1 MRWFLW
7 LCGLSSLALAQD
19 VSAPE
24 WTEARVLE
32 TFSRSSLGA
41 SLDARMAAIE
51 AQGRGRALWA
61 NPSVNW
67 SREGAGYTE
76 FLQLEQALP
85 ITGRLRLLREAGRA
99 ATEVAGA
106 SRELALWDA
115 RSTLRLAFY
124 QLLAGQQRQAS
135 ITQTIQTLEDVAKIL
150 RVREKEGEG
159 SRYDRLR
166 ADREMVQ
173 LHADLRLAEAQV
185 AQLRAQVN
193 AFLPTPLVGR
203 AAGKLDDAT
212 AKLDAEAVAAQAM
225 MARAELRVLDRTV
238 AALKLEEQAAYKLRL
253 PEPTLSAGMK
263 RANVGTEPVGLL
275 IDPVRGG
282 TILPFP
288 TVTAVGSQRQI
299 NDTSFVVGL
308 SVPLPTFNKGQFEV
322 ARFTSEQR
330 AAISQRQLVSQRIR
344 AEVAGAVETWQ
355 IRRAALDAYRAEQ
368 QQTGGELL
376 RIARVAYQEGEL
388 GILELLDAIRV
399 ERQALLR
406 LVDLEAAVKEARI
419 EIDRVVGAEVQ
430 P

>member
-7 LCGLSSLALAQD
+7 LCGLGVPGLAQEMG
-19 VSAPE
+19 AGE

-32 TFSRSSLGA
+32 TFSRSALGA
-41 SLDARMAAIE
+41 SLDARMAAVE

-99 ATEVAGA
+99 ATEIAGA

-135 ITQTIQTLEDVAKIL
+135 IAQTIQTLEDIAKIL

-173 LHADLRLAEAQV
+173 LHADLRSAEAQV

-203 AAGKLDDAT
+203 AAGKLEDAT
-212 AKLDAEAVAAQAM
+212 AKLDADAVATQAM

-238 AALKLEEQAAYKLRL
+238 AAFKLEEQAAYKLRL

-263 RANVGTEPVGLL
+263 RANVGTEPTSFLT
-275 IDPVRGG
+275 DPLGG
-282 TILPFP
+282 SSLRAIAGTRP
-288 TVTAVGSQRQI
+288 I

-322 ARFTSEQR
+322 ARFTAEQR
-330 AAISQRQLVSQRIR
+330 AAISQRQLVSQRIK

-355 IRRAALDAYRAEQ
+355 IRRAALEAYRAEQ

-406 LVDLEAAVKEARI
+406 RVELEAAVKEARI

>member
-1 MRWFLW
+1 M
-7 LCGLSSLALAQD
+7 
-19 VSAPE
+19 SAPE

-51 AQGRGRALWA
+51 AQGRGRALVA
-61 NPSVNW
+61 NPSINW

-106 SRELALWDA
+106 GRELALWDA

-135 ITQTIQTLEDVAKIL
+135 IAQTIQTLEDVAQIL

-203 AAGKLDDAT
+203 AAGKLEDAT
-212 AKLDAEAVAAQAM
+212 AKLDGEAVAAQAM

-238 AALKLEEQAAYKLRL
+238 AAFKLEEQAAYKLRL

-263 RANVGTEPVGLL
+263 RANVGTEPATYL
-275 IDPVRGG
+275 G
-282 TILPFP
+282 TVPNQPNFRN
-288 TVTAVGSQRQI
+288 V

-308 SVPLPTFNKGQFEV
+308 SVALPTFNKGQFEV
-322 ARFTSEQR
+322 ARFTAEQR
-330 AAISQRQLVSQRIR
+330 AAISQRQLVSQRIK
-344 AEVAGAVETWQ
+344 AEVAGAVESWQ
-355 IRRAALDAYRAEQ
+355 IRRAALEAYRAEQ
-368 QQTGGELL
+368 LATGGELL

>member
-7 LCGLSSLALAQD
+7 LCGLSVSALAQD

-51 AQGRGRALWA
+51 ALGRGRALVA
-61 NPSVNW
+61 NPSINW

-106 SRELALWDA
+106 GRELALWDA

-124 QLLAGQQRQAS
+124 QLLAGQQRQVS
-135 ITQTIQTLEDVAKIL
+135 IAQTIQTLEDVAKIL

-203 AAGKLDDAT
+203 AAGKLEDAT

-263 RANVGTEPVGLL
+263 RANVGTEYVSLSY
-275 IDPVRGG
+275 DPVNSRFGSGG
-282 TILPFP
+282 L
-288 TVTAVGSQRQI
+288 RQI

-322 ARFTSEQR
+322 ARFTAEQR
-330 AAISQRQLVSQRIR
+330 AAISQRQLVSQRIK
-344 AEVAGAVETWQ
+344 AEVAGAVESWQ
-355 IRRAALDAYRAEQ
+355 IRRAALEAYRAEQ
-368 QQTGGELL
+368 QQAGGELL

>member
-1 MRWFLW
+1 MRWFLC
-7 LCGLSSLALAQD
+7 LCGLSISALAQD

-51 AQGRGRALWA
+51 AQGRGRALVA
-61 NPSVNW
+61 NPSINW

-106 SRELALWDA
+106 GRELALWDA

-135 ITQTIQTLEDVAKIL
+135 IAQTIQTLEDVAQIL

-203 AAGKLDDAT
+203 AAGKLEDAT
-212 AKLDAEAVAAQAM
+212 AKLDGEAVAAQAM

-238 AALKLEEQAAYKLRL
+238 AAFKLEEQAAYKLRL

-263 RANVGTEPVGLL
+263 RANVGTEPATYL
-275 IDPVRGG
+275 G
-282 TILPFP
+282 TVPNQPNFRN
-288 TVTAVGSQRQI
+288 V

-308 SVPLPTFNKGQFEV
+308 SVALPTFNKGQFEV
-322 ARFTSEQR
+322 ARFTAEQR
-330 AAISQRQLVSQRIR
+330 AAISQRQLVSQRIK
-344 AEVAGAVETWQ
+344 AEVAGAVESWQ
-355 IRRAALDAYRAEQ
+355 IRRAALEAYRAEQ
-368 QQTGGELL
+368 LATGGELL

>member
-135 ITQTIQTLEDVAKIL
+135 IAQTIQTLEDVAKIL

-203 AAGKLDDAT
+203 AAGKLEDAT
-212 AKLDAEAVAAQAM
+212 AKLDVEAVAAQAM

-263 RANVGTEPVGLL
+263 RANVGTEPT
-275 IDPVRGG
+275 IYGG
-282 TILPFP
+282 ILTSAPALGGVYSP
-288 TVTAVGSQRQI
+288 RQI

-322 ARFTSEQR
+322 ARFTAEQR
-330 AAISQRQLVSQRIR
+330 AAISQRQLVSQRIK

-406 LVDLEAAVKEARI
+406 LVDLEAVVKEARI

>member
-7 LCGLSSLALAQD
+7 LCGLSVSALAQD

-51 AQGRGRALWA
+51 ALGRGRALVA
-61 NPSVNW
+61 NPSINW

-106 SRELALWDA
+106 GRELALWDA

-124 QLLAGQQRQAS
+124 QLLAGQQRQVS
-135 ITQTIQTLEDVAKIL
+135 IAQTIQTLEDVAKIL

-193 AFLPTPLVGR
+193 AFLPTPLV
-203 AAGKLDDAT
+203 
-212 AKLDAEAVAAQAM
+212 DAEAVAAQAM

-263 RANVGTEPVGLL
+263 RANVGTEYVSLSY
-275 IDPVRGG
+275 DPVNSRFGSGG
-282 TILPFP
+282 L
-288 TVTAVGSQRQI
+288 RQI

-322 ARFTSEQR
+322 ARFTAEQR
-330 AAISQRQLVSQRIR
+330 AAISQRQLVSQRIK
-344 AEVAGAVETWQ
+344 AEVAGAVESWQ
-355 IRRAALDAYRAEQ
+355 IRRAALEAYRAEQ
-368 QQTGGELL
+368 QQAGGELL

>member
-7 LCGLSSLALAQD
+7 LCGLSFSALAQD
-19 VSAPE
+19 VSTPE

-32 TFSRSSLGA
+32 TFSRSALGA

-51 AQGRGRALWA
+51 AQGRGRALAA
-61 NPSVNW
+61 NPSINW

-135 ITQTIQTLEDVAKIL
+135 ILQTIQTLEDVAKIL

-173 LHADLRLAEAQV
+173 LRADLRLAEAQL

-203 AAGKLDDAT
+203 AAGKLEDAT
-212 AKLDAEAVAAQAM
+212 AKLDADAVAAQAM

-263 RANVGTEPVGLL
+263 RANVGKEPVAVLS
-275 IDPVRGG
+275 DPVGASSLRAYLGN
-282 TILPFP
+282 
-288 TVTAVGSQRQI
+288 ARQI

-308 SVPLPTFNKGQFEV
+308 RVPLPTFNKGQFEV
-322 ARFTSEQR
+322 ARFTAEQR

-406 LVDLEAAVKEARI
+406 LVDLEAAVKAARI
-419 EIDRVVGAEVQ
+419 EIDRVVGAEVR

>member
-1 MRWFLW
+1 MRWFLC
-7 LCGLSSLALAQD
+7 LCGFGISALAQD

-51 AQGRGRALWA
+51 AQGRGRALVA
-61 NPSVNW
+61 NPSINW

-106 SRELALWDA
+106 GRELALWDA

-135 ITQTIQTLEDVAKIL
+135 IALTIQTLEDVAKIL

-203 AAGKLDDAT
+203 AAGKLEDAT

-238 AALKLEEQAAYKLRL
+238 AAFKLEEQAAYKLRL

-263 RANVGTEPVGLL
+263 RANVGTAPATYL
-275 IDPVRGG
+275 G
-282 TILPFP
+282 TLPNQPNF
-288 TVTAVGSQRQI
+288 RNI

-308 SVPLPTFNKGQFEV
+308 NVALPTFNKGQFEV
-322 ARFTSEQR
+322 ARFTAEQR

-344 AEVAGAVETWQ
+344 AEVAGAVESWQ

-368 QQTGGELL
+368 QQAGGELL